1 MSEQT
6 VSFSENGAADQ
17 IESELLTS
25 HSSMLDKMA
34 ERQRL
39 DAEIEAFISGGGSI
53 SRIDKNV
60 MTDPPR
66 RPENK
71 YGSHPI

>member
-6 VSFSENGAADQ
+6 VGFPENGTADQ
-17 IESELLTS
+17 IESELLAS

-39 DAEIEAFISGGGSI
+39 DAEIEAFISAGGCI

-60 MTDPPR
+60 MTDPPK